1 MEKKAKKRMG
11 NKAFAGIWETVLAI
25 LLIAV
30 LVGNYF
36 AMKYTTIITRSLGHT
51 TTKVTTTGDGS
62 GDNEYFKSDYASH
75 DELVDHETE
84 FSKQLVA
91 EGIVLMRNQDNVLP
105 LESGKKISLFGLGSA
120 KFVYSGLGSGAIDT
134 TKTTSLKDAL
144 EAEGFQ
150 VNPDL
155 YSVYEKSEARVGK
168 EEDPSTYLDSVAD
181 SVKEYNDAAIVVIS
195 RNGAEAQDLTEDQL
209 SLSDAEMSLVKYAND
224 NFDDVIVM
232 LNTANAIEMGW
243 SDSRFF
249 PNIKGC
255 MWVGY
260 PGQEGITSI
269 AKALTGEVN
278 PSGRLVDTYAYDA
291 MSAPAT
297 QIFEYGEW
305 TNTNN
310 EENGPKNAYTVYG
323 ESIYVGYRYY
333 ETRYEDTVLG
343 QGNAST
349 ADSEY
354 DYTKQVQYPFGYGI
368 SYTQFGYSD
377 FSLTE
382 NGDNFTAQVTVTNN
396 GDVAGKDVVE
406 VYFQSPYTDYDRENL
421 VEKSAVELCGFTK
434 TGEIAP
440 GESETVSVDI
450 PKETLRAY
458 DYKNAK
464 TYIVDDGTYYFAIGD
479 DCHQALNNILAAKG
493 YTTADGMDAEG
504 DDSLVG
510 TYEQKEFDNT
520 TYAKDATTGN
530 EITNQFDYGNI
541 QTYDDSYVYLT
552 RNDWTG
558 TWPTIYGELGEKG
571 RYNAEATDEFV
582 QLSQNNIYQDDPNAE
597 MPTTASGDNIN
608 LITMR
613 GKDYDD
619 EGWDAILDCLTVDE
633 MVEMVRLGGWQTM
646 AIDSISKPMSSDQDG
661 PAGISGEL
669 IMSDVDC
676 MGYPNQELLAATW
689 NKDLALEFGKCIGE
703 DGLSVNVQGWYAPGA
718 GTHRT
723 PLGGRNF
730 EYYSEDTYLAGAMC
744 ANEVSGAQSKGMY
757 CYLKHLV
764 LNDQEQ
770 RRYGIS
776 TFTTEQALRELYL
789 TPFEMAVKDADCHGM
804 MAAFNGIGGIWCGAS
819 KELITNVLGNEWGFH
834 GIIVTDYA
842 SANEGYM
849 FIDAGLQAGT
859 DLWLNTDSD
868 VYKMGDVSGNA
879 TLVTALR
886 NASHDILYTV
896 VNSSAMNGI
905 DENVVVKKV
914 LPLWQ
919 YWLIAF
925 DVVMAV
931 IIIGGVLLVIRR
943 CRKNNAV
950 VIVVEEEKTENK

>member
-1 MEKKAKKRMG
+1 MEKKAKKRMS
-11 NKAFAGIWETVLAI
+11 NKTFAGIWGTVLAI
-25 LLIAV
+25 LLIVV

-62 GDNEYFKSDYASH
+62 GDNEYFKSDYSSH
-75 DELVDHETE
+75 EELVDHETE

-105 LESGKKISLFGLGSA
+105 LESGKKISLFGIGSA

-134 TKTTSLKDAL
+134 SKTTSLKDAL

-243 SDSRFF
+243 SDSQYF
-249 PNIKGC
+249 PNIKAC

-269 AKALTGEVN
+269 ANALTGEVN

-323 ESIYVGYRYY
+323 ESIYIGYRYY

-368 SYTQFGYSD
+368 SYTQFDYSD

-382 NGDNFTAQVTVTNN
+382 NGDNFTAQVTVTNS

-421 VEKSAVELCGFTK
+421 VEKSAVELCGFEK
-434 TGEIAP
+434 TGELAP
-440 GESETVSVDI
+440 GESETVSIDI

-458 DYKNAK
+458 DYTNAK

-493 YTTADGMDAEG
+493 YTTADGMDADG

-520 TYAKDATTGN
+520 TYAKDAATGN

-558 TWPTIYGELGEKG
+558 TWPTIYGEPNEKG
-571 RYNAEATDEFV
+571 RYNAEATEEFV

-597 MPTTASGDNIN
+597 MPTTNSGDNIN

-730 EYYSEDTYLAGAMC
+730 EYYSEDTYLAGSMC
-744 ANEVSGAQSKGMY
+744 ANEVAGAQSKGMY

-819 KELITNVLGNEWGFH
+819 EELITNVLGNEWGFH

-842 SANEGYM
+842 SANDGYM

-859 DLWLNTDSD
+859 DLWLNTDSE
-868 VYKMGDVSGNA
+868 VYKMGDVSDNA

-925 DVVMAV
+925 DIAMAV
-931 IIIGGVLLVIRR
+931 IIIGGVILIVRR
-943 CRKNNAV
+943 CRKNNKIE
-950 VIVVEEEKTENK
+950 IVVEEKK

>member
-1 MEKKAKKRMG
+1 MEKKAKKRMS
-11 NKAFAGIWETVLAI
+11 NKTFAGIWGTVLAI
-25 LLIAV
+25 LLIVV

-62 GDNEYFKSDYASH
+62 GDNEYFKSDYSSH
-75 DELVDHETE
+75 EELVDHETE

-105 LESGKKISLFGLGSA
+105 LESSKKISLFGIGSA

-134 TKTTSLKDAL
+134 SKTTSLKDAL

-181 SVKEYNDAAIVVIS
+181 SVKEYSDAAIVVIS

-243 SDSRFF
+243 SDSQYF
-249 PNIKGC
+249 PNIKAC

-297 QIFEYGEW
+297 QIIEYGEW

-310 EENGPKNAYTVYG
+310 EENGPKNAYTIYG
-323 ESIYVGYRYY
+323 ESIYIGYRYY

-368 SYTQFGYSD
+368 SYTQFDYSD

-382 NGDNFTAQVTVTNN
+382 NGDNFTAQVTVTNS

-421 VEKSAVELCGFTK
+421 VEKSAVELCGFEK
-434 TGEIAP
+434 TGELAP
-440 GESETVSVDI
+440 GESETVSIDI

-458 DYKNAK
+458 DYTNAK

-493 YTTADGMDAEG
+493 YTTADGMDADG

-558 TWPTIYGELGEKG
+558 TWPTIYGEPNEKG
-571 RYNAEATDEFV
+571 RYNAEATEEFV
-582 QLSQNNIYQDDPNAE
+582 QLSQNNIYQDDPNEE
-597 MPTTASGDNIN
+597 MPTTNSGDNIN

-619 EGWDAILDCLTVDE
+619 EEWDAVLDCLTVDE

-730 EYYSEDTYLAGAMC
+730 EYYSEDTYLAGSMC
-744 ANEVSGAQSKGMY
+744 ANEVAGAQSKGMY

-842 SANEGYM
+842 SANDGYM

-859 DLWLNTDSD
+859 DLWLNTDSE
-868 VYKMGDVSGNA
+868 VYKMGDVSDNA

-925 DVVMAV
+925 DIAMAV
-931 IIIGGVLLVIRR
+931 IIIGGVILIVRR
-943 CRKNNAV
+943 CRKNNKIE
-950 VIVVEEEKTENK
+950 IVVEEKK

>member
-1 MEKKAKKRMG
+1 MEKKAKKRMS
-11 NKAFAGIWETVLAI
+11 NKTFAGIWGTVLAI
-25 LLIAV
+25 LLIVV

-62 GDNEYFKSDYASH
+62 GDNEYFKSDYSSH
-75 DELVDHETE
+75 EELVDHETE

-105 LESGKKISLFGLGSA
+105 LESSKKISLFGIGSA

-134 TKTTSLKDAL
+134 SKTTSLKDAL

-168 EEDPSTYLDSVAD
+168 EEDPSAYLDSVAD

-243 SDSRFF
+243 SDSQYF
-249 PNIKGC
+249 PNIKAC

-310 EENGPKNAYTVYG
+310 EENGPKNAYTIYG
-323 ESIYVGYRYY
+323 ESIYIGYRYY

-368 SYTQFGYSD
+368 SYTQFDYSD

-382 NGDNFTAQVTVTNN
+382 NGDNFTAQVTVTNS

-421 VEKSAVELCGFTK
+421 VEKSAVELCGFEK
-434 TGEIAP
+434 TGELAP
-440 GESETVSVDI
+440 GESETVSIDI

-458 DYKNAK
+458 DYTNAK

-493 YTTADGMDAEG
+493 YTTADGMDADG

-530 EITNQFDYGNI
+530 EITNHFDYGNI

-558 TWPTIYGELGEKG
+558 TWPTIYGEPNEKG
-571 RYNAEATDEFV
+571 RYNAEATEEFV
-582 QLSQNNIYQDDPNAE
+582 QLSQNNIYQDDPNEE
-597 MPTTASGDNIN
+597 MPTTNSGDNIN

-619 EGWDAILDCLTVDE
+619 EGWDAVLDCLTVDE

-730 EYYSEDTYLAGAMC
+730 EYYSEDTYLAGSMC
-744 ANEVSGAQSKGMY
+744 ANEVAGAQSKGMY

-842 SANEGYM
+842 SANDGYM

-859 DLWLNTDSD
+859 DLWLNTDSE
-868 VYKMGDVSGNA
+868 VYKMGDVSDNA

-925 DVVMAV
+925 DIAMAV
-931 IIIGGVLLVIRR
+931 IIIGGVILIVRR
-943 CRKNNAV
+943 CRKNNKIE
-950 VIVVEEEKTENK
+950 IVVEEKK

>member
-1 MEKKAKKRMG
+1 MEKKAKKRMS
-11 NKAFAGIWETVLAI
+11 NKTFAGIWGTVLAI
-25 LLIAV
+25 LLIVV

-62 GDNEYFKSDYASH
+62 GDNEYFKSDYSSH
-75 DELVDHETE
+75 EELVDHETE

-105 LESGKKISLFGLGSA
+105 LESSKKISLFGIGSA

-134 TKTTSLKDAL
+134 SKTTSLKDAL

-181 SVKEYNDAAIVVIS
+181 SVKEYSDAAIVVIS

-243 SDSRFF
+243 SDSQYF
-249 PNIKGC
+249 PNIKAC

-310 EENGPKNAYTVYG
+310 EENGPKNAYTIYG
-323 ESIYVGYRYY
+323 ESIYIGYRYY

-368 SYTQFGYSD
+368 SYTQFDYSD

-382 NGDNFTAQVTVTNN
+382 NGDNFTAQVTVTNS

-421 VEKSAVELCGFTK
+421 VEKSAVELCGFEK
-434 TGEIAP
+434 TGELAP
-440 GESETVSVDI
+440 GESETVSIDI

-458 DYKNAK
+458 DYTNAK

-493 YTTADGMDAEG
+493 YTTADGMDADG

-558 TWPTIYGELGEKG
+558 TWPTIYGEPNEKG
-571 RYNAEATDEFV
+571 RYNAEATEEFV
-582 QLSQNNIYQDDPNAE
+582 QLSQNNIYQDDPNEE
-597 MPTTASGDNIN
+597 MPTTNSGDNIN

-619 EGWDAILDCLTVDE
+619 EEWDAVLDCLTVDE

-730 EYYSEDTYLAGAMC
+730 EYYSEDTYLAGSMC
-744 ANEVSGAQSKGMY
+744 ANEVAGAQSKGMY

-842 SANEGYM
+842 SANDGYM

-859 DLWLNTDSD
+859 DLWLNTDSE
-868 VYKMGDVSGNA
+868 VYKMGDVSDNA

-925 DVVMAV
+925 DIAMAV
-931 IIIGGVLLVIRR
+931 IIIGGVILIIRR
-943 CRKNNAV
+943 CRKNNKIE
-950 VIVVEEEKTENK
+950 IVVEEKK

>member
-1 MEKKAKKRMG
+1 MEKKAKKRMS
-11 NKAFAGIWETVLAI
+11 NKAFAGIWGTVLAI
-25 LLIAV
+25 LLIVV

-62 GDNEYFKSDYASH
+62 GDNEYFKSDYSSH
-75 DELVDHETE
+75 EELVDHETE

-105 LESGKKISLFGLGSA
+105 LESSKKISLFGIGSA

-134 TKTTSLKDAL
+134 SKTTSLKDAL

-168 EEDPSTYLDSVAD
+168 EEDPSAYLDSVAD

-243 SDSRFF
+243 SDSQYF
-249 PNIKGC
+249 PNIKAC

-323 ESIYVGYRYY
+323 ESIYIGYRYY

-368 SYTQFGYSD
+368 SYTQFDYSD

-382 NGDNFTAQVTVTNN
+382 NGDNFTAQVTVTNS

-421 VEKSAVELCGFTK
+421 VEKSAVELCGFEK
-434 TGEIAP
+434 TGELAP
-440 GESETVSVDI
+440 GESETVSIDI

-458 DYKNAK
+458 DYTNAK

-493 YTTADGMDAEG
+493 YTTADGMDADG

-510 TYEQKEFDNT
+510 TYEQKKFDNT
-520 TYAKDATTGN
+520 TYAKDAATGN

-558 TWPTIYGELGEKG
+558 TWPTIYGEPNEKG
-571 RYNAEATDEFV
+571 RYNAEATEEFV

-597 MPTTASGDNIN
+597 MPTTNSGDNIN

-730 EYYSEDTYLAGAMC
+730 EYYSEDTYLAGSMC
-744 ANEVSGAQSKGMY
+744 ANEVAGAQSKGMY

-842 SANEGYM
+842 SANDGYM

-859 DLWLNTDSD
+859 DLWLNTDSE
-868 VYKMGDVSGNA
+868 VYKMGDVSDNA

-925 DVVMAV
+925 DIAMAV
-931 IIIGGVLLVIRR
+931 IIIGGVILVIRR
-943 CRKNNAV
+943 CRKNNKIE
-950 VIVVEEEKTENK
+950 IVVEEKK

>member
-1 MEKKAKKRMG
+1 MEKKAKKRMS
-11 NKAFAGIWETVLAI
+11 NKTFAGIWGTVLAI
-25 LLIAV
+25 LLIVV

-62 GDNEYFKSDYASH
+62 GDNEYFKSDYSSH
-75 DELVDHETE
+75 EELVDHETE

-105 LESGKKISLFGLGSA
+105 LESSKKISLFGIGSA

-134 TKTTSLKDAL
+134 SKTTSLKDAL

-168 EEDPSTYLDSVAD
+168 EEDPSAYLDSVAD

-243 SDSRFF
+243 SDSQYF
-249 PNIKGC
+249 PNIKAC

-310 EENGPKNAYTVYG
+310 EENGPKNAYTIYG
-323 ESIYVGYRYY
+323 ESIYIGYRYY

-368 SYTQFGYSD
+368 SYTQFDYSD

-382 NGDNFTAQVTVTNN
+382 NGDNFTAQVTVTNS

-421 VEKSAVELCGFTK
+421 VEKSAVELCGFEK
-434 TGEIAP
+434 TGELAP
-440 GESETVSVDI
+440 GESETVSIDI

-458 DYKNAK
+458 DYTNAK

-493 YTTADGMDAEG
+493 YTTADGMDADG

-520 TYAKDATTGN
+520 TYAKDAATGN

-558 TWPTIYGELGEKG
+558 TWPTIYGEPNEKG
-571 RYNAEATDEFV
+571 RYNAEATEEFV

-597 MPTTASGDNIN
+597 MPTTNSGDNIN

-730 EYYSEDTYLAGAMC
+730 EYYSEDTYLAGSMC
-744 ANEVSGAQSKGMY
+744 ANEVAGAQSKGMY

-842 SANEGYM
+842 SANDGYM

-859 DLWLNTDSD
+859 DLWLNTDSE
-868 VYKMGDVSGNA
+868 VYKMGDVSDNA

-925 DVVMAV
+925 DIAMAV
-931 IIIGGVLLVIRR
+931 IIIGGVILVIRR
-943 CRKNNAV
+943 CRRNNKIE
-950 VIVVEEEKTENK
+950 IVVEEKK

>member
-1 MEKKAKKRMG
+1 MEKKAKKRMS
-11 NKAFAGIWETVLAI
+11 NKAFAGIWGTVLAI
-25 LLIAV
+25 LLIVV

-62 GDNEYFKSDYASH
+62 SDNEYFKSDYSSH
-75 DELVDHETE
+75 EELVDHETE

-105 LESGKKISLFGLGSA
+105 LESGKKISLFGIGSA

-134 TKTTSLKDAL
+134 SKTTSLKDAL

-181 SVKEYNDAAIVVIS
+181 SVKEYSDAAIVVIS

-243 SDSRFF
+243 SDSQYF
-249 PNIKGC
+249 PNIKAC

-310 EENGPKNAYTVYG
+310 EENGPKNAYTIYG
-323 ESIYVGYRYY
+323 ESIYIGYRYY

-368 SYTQFGYSD
+368 SYTQFDYSD

-382 NGDNFTAQVTVTNN
+382 NGDNFTAQVTVTNS

-421 VEKSAVELCGFTK
+421 VEKSAVELCGFEK
-434 TGEIAP
+434 TGELAP
-440 GESETVSVDI
+440 GESETVSIDI

-458 DYKNAK
+458 DYTNAK

-493 YTTADGMDAEG
+493 YTTADGMDADG

-558 TWPTIYGELGEKG
+558 TWPTIYGEPNEKG
-571 RYNAEATDEFV
+571 RYNAEATEEFV
-582 QLSQNNIYQDDPNAE
+582 QLSQNNIYQDDPNEE
-597 MPTTASGDNIN
+597 MPTTNSGDNIN

-619 EGWDAILDCLTVDE
+619 EEWDAVLDCLTVDE

-730 EYYSEDTYLAGAMC
+730 EYYSEDTYLAGSMC
-744 ANEVSGAQSKGMY
+744 ANEVAGAQSKGMY

-842 SANEGYM
+842 SANDGYM

-859 DLWLNTDSD
+859 DLWLNTDSE
-868 VYKMGDVSGNA
+868 VYKMGDVSDNA

-925 DVVMAV
+925 DIAMAV
-931 IIIGGVLLVIRR
+931 IIIGGVILIVRR
-943 CRKNNAV
+943 CRKNNKIE
-950 VIVVEEEKTENK
+950 IVVEEKK

>member
-1 MEKKAKKRMG
+1 MEKKAKKRMS
-11 NKAFAGIWETVLAI
+11 NKAFAGIWGTVLAI
-25 LLIAV
+25 LLIVV

-62 GDNEYFKSDYASH
+62 GDNEYFKSDYSSH
-75 DELVDHETE
+75 EELVDHETE

-105 LESGKKISLFGLGSA
+105 LESGKKISLFGIGSA

-134 TKTTSLKDAL
+134 SKTTSLKDAL

-243 SDSRFF
+243 SDSQYF
-249 PNIKGC
+249 PNIKAC

-269 AKALTGEVN
+269 AKALIGEVN

-323 ESIYVGYRYY
+323 ESIYIGYRYY

-368 SYTQFGYSD
+368 SYTQFDYSD

-382 NGDNFTAQVTVTNN
+382 NGDNFTAQVTVTNS

-421 VEKSAVELCGFTK
+421 VEKSAVELCGFEK
-434 TGEIAP
+434 TGELAP
-440 GESETVSVDI
+440 GESETVSIDI

-458 DYKNAK
+458 DYTNAK

-493 YTTADGMDAEG
+493 YTTADGMDADG

-520 TYAKDATTGN
+520 TYAKDAATGN

-558 TWPTIYGELGEKG
+558 TWPTIYGEPNEKG
-571 RYNAEATDEFV
+571 RYNAEATEEFV

-597 MPTTASGDNIN
+597 MPTTNSGDNIN

-730 EYYSEDTYLAGAMC
+730 EYYSEDTYLAGSMC
-744 ANEVSGAQSKGMY
+744 ANEVAGAQSKGMY

-842 SANEGYM
+842 SANDGYM

-859 DLWLNTDSD
+859 DLWLNTDSE
-868 VYKMGDVSGNA
+868 VYKMGDVSDNA

-925 DVVMAV
+925 DIAMAV
-931 IIIGGVLLVIRR
+931 IIIGGVILIVRR
-943 CRKNNAV
+943 CRKNNKIE
-950 VIVVEEEKTENK
+950 IVVEEKK

>member
-1 MEKKAKKRMG
+1 MEKKAKKRMS
-11 NKAFAGIWETVLAI
+11 NKAFAGIWGTVLAI
-25 LLIAV
+25 LLIVV

-62 GDNEYFKSDYASH
+62 SDNEYFKSDYSSH
-75 DELVDHETE
+75 EELVDHETE

-105 LESGKKISLFGLGSA
+105 LESGKKISLFGIGSA

-134 TKTTSLKDAL
+134 SKTTSLKDAL

-155 YSVYEKSEARVGK
+155 YSVYEKSEAHVGK

-243 SDSRFF
+243 SDSQYF
-249 PNIKGC
+249 PNIKAC

-323 ESIYVGYRYY
+323 ESIYIGYRYY

-368 SYTQFGYSD
+368 SYTQFDYSD

-382 NGDNFTAQVTVTNN
+382 NGDNFTAQVTVTNS

-421 VEKSAVELCGFTK
+421 VEKSAVELCGFEK
-434 TGEIAP
+434 TGELAP
-440 GESETVSVDI
+440 GESETVSIDI

-458 DYKNAK
+458 DYTNAK

-493 YTTADGMDAEG
+493 YTTADGMDADG

-520 TYAKDATTGN
+520 TYAKDAATGN

-558 TWPTIYGELGEKG
+558 TWPTIYGEPNEKG
-571 RYNAEATDEFV
+571 RYNAEATEEFV

-597 MPTTASGDNIN
+597 MPTTNSGDNIN

-730 EYYSEDTYLAGAMC
+730 EYYSEDTYLAGSMC
-744 ANEVSGAQSKGMY
+744 ANEVAGAQSKGMY

-842 SANEGYM
+842 SANDGYM

-859 DLWLNTDSD
+859 DLWLNTDSE
-868 VYKMGDVSGNA
+868 VYKMGDVSDNA

-925 DVVMAV
+925 DIAMAV
-931 IIIGGVLLVIRR
+931 IIIGGVILVIRR
-943 CRKNNAV
+943 SRRNNKIE
-950 VIVVEEEKTENK
+950 IVVEEKK

>member
-1 MEKKAKKRMG
+1 
-11 NKAFAGIWETVLAI
+11 
-25 LLIAV
+25 
-30 LVGNYF
+30 
-36 AMKYTTIITRSLGHT
+36 
-51 TTKVTTTGDGS
+51 
-62 GDNEYFKSDYASH
+62 
-75 DELVDHETE
+75 
-84 FSKQLVA
+84 
-91 EGIVLMRNQDNVLP
+91 
-105 LESGKKISLFGLGSA
+105 
-120 KFVYSGLGSGAIDT
+120 
-134 TKTTSLKDAL
+134 
-144 EAEGFQ
+144 
-150 VNPDL
+150 
-155 YSVYEKSEARVGK
+155 
-168 EEDPSTYLDSVAD
+168 
-181 SVKEYNDAAIVVIS
+181 
-195 RNGAEAQDLTEDQL
+195 
-209 SLSDAEMSLVKYAND
+209 
-224 NFDDVIVM
+224 
-232 LNTANAIEMGW
+232 
-243 SDSRFF
+243 
-249 PNIKGC
+249 

-278 PSGRLVDTYAYDA
+278 PSGRLVDTYAYDT

-323 ESIYVGYRYY
+323 ESIYIGYRYY

-368 SYTQFGYSD
+368 SYTQFDYSD

-382 NGDNFTAQVTVTNN
+382 NGDNFTAQVTVTNS

-421 VEKSAVELCGFTK
+421 VEKSAVELCGFEK
-434 TGEIAP
+434 TGELAP
-440 GESETVSVDI
+440 GESETVSIDI

-458 DYKNAK
+458 DYTNAK

-493 YTTADGMDAEG
+493 YTTADGMDADG

-520 TYAKDATTGN
+520 TYAKDAATGN

-558 TWPTIYGELGEKG
+558 TWPTIYGEPNEKG
-571 RYNAEATDEFV
+571 RYNAEATEEFV

-597 MPTTASGDNIN
+597 MPTTNSGDNIN

-730 EYYSEDTYLAGAMC
+730 EYYSEDTYLAGSMC
-744 ANEVSGAQSKGMY
+744 ANEVAGAQSKGMY

-842 SANEGYM
+842 SANDGYM

-859 DLWLNTDSD
+859 DLWLNTDSE
-868 VYKMGDVSGNA
+868 VYKMGDVSDNA

-925 DVVMAV
+925 DIAMAV
-931 IIIGGVLLVIRR
+931 IIIGGVILIVRR
-943 CRKNNAV
+943 CRKNNKIE
-950 VIVVEEEKTENK
+950 IVVEEKK

>member
-1 MEKKAKKRMG
+1 MEKKAKKRMS
-11 NKAFAGIWETVLAI
+11 NKTFAGIWGTVLAI
-25 LLIAV
+25 LLIVV

-62 GDNEYFKSDYASH
+62 GDNEYFKSDYSSH
-75 DELVDHETE
+75 EELVDHETE

-105 LESGKKISLFGLGSA
+105 LESSKKISLFGIGSA

-134 TKTTSLKDAL
+134 SKTTSLKDAL

-168 EEDPSTYLDSVAD
+168 EEDPSAYLDSVAD

-243 SDSRFF
+243 SDSQYF
-249 PNIKGC
+249 PNIKAC

-310 EENGPKNAYTVYG
+310 EENGPKNAYTIYG
-323 ESIYVGYRYY
+323 ESIYIGYRYY

-368 SYTQFGYSD
+368 SYTQFDYSD

-382 NGDNFTAQVTVTNN
+382 NGDNFTAQVTVTNS

-421 VEKSAVELCGFTK
+421 VEKSAVELCGFEK
-434 TGEIAP
+434 TGELAP
-440 GESETVSVDI
+440 GESETVSIDI

-458 DYKNAK
+458 DYTNAK

-493 YTTADGMDAEG
+493 YTTADGMDADG

-520 TYAKDATTGN
+520 TYAKDAATGN

-558 TWPTIYGELGEKG
+558 TWPTIYGEPNEKG
-571 RYNAEATDEFV
+571 RYNAEATEEFV

-597 MPTTASGDNIN
+597 MPTTNSGDNIN

-730 EYYSEDTYLAGAMC
+730 EYYSEDTYLAGSMC
-744 ANEVSGAQSKGMY
+744 ANEVAGAQSKGMY

-842 SANEGYM
+842 SANDGYM

-859 DLWLNTDSD
+859 DLWLNTDSE
-868 VYKMGDVSGNA
+868 VYKMGDVSDNA

-925 DVVMAV
+925 DIAMAV
-931 IIIGGVLLVIRR
+931 IIIGGVILIVRR
-943 CRKNNAV
+943 CRKNNKIE
-950 VIVVEEEKTENK
+950 IVVEEKK

>member
-1 MEKKAKKRMG
+1 MEKKAKKRMS
-11 NKAFAGIWETVLAI
+11 NKAFAGIWGTVLAI
-25 LLIAV
+25 LLIVV

-62 GDNEYFKSDYASH
+62 GDNEYFKSDYSSH
-75 DELVDHETE
+75 EELVDHETE

-105 LESGKKISLFGLGSA
+105 LESSKKISLFGIGSA

-134 TKTTSLKDAL
+134 SKTTSLKDAL

-168 EEDPSTYLDSVAD
+168 EEDPSAYLDSVAD

-243 SDSRFF
+243 SDSQYF
-249 PNIKGC
+249 PNIKAC

-323 ESIYVGYRYY
+323 ESIYIGYRYY

-368 SYTQFGYSD
+368 SYTQFDYSD

-382 NGDNFTAQVTVTNN
+382 NGDNFTAQVTVTNS

-421 VEKSAVELCGFTK
+421 VEKSAVELCGFEK
-434 TGEIAP
+434 TGELAP
-440 GESETVSVDI
+440 GESETVSIDI

-458 DYKNAK
+458 DYTNAK

-493 YTTADGMDAEG
+493 YTTADGMDADG

-520 TYAKDATTGN
+520 TYAKDAATGN

-558 TWPTIYGELGEKG
+558 TWPTIYGEPNEKG
-571 RYNAEATDEFV
+571 RYNAEATEEFV

-597 MPTTASGDNIN
+597 MPTTNSGDNIN

-689 NKDLALEFGKCIGE
+689 NKELALEFGKCIGE

-730 EYYSEDTYLAGAMC
+730 EYYSEDTYLAGSMC
-744 ANEVSGAQSKGMY
+744 ANEVAGAQSKGMY

-842 SANEGYM
+842 SANDGYM

-859 DLWLNTDSD
+859 DLWLNTDSE
-868 VYKMGDVSGNA
+868 VYKMGDVSDNA

-925 DVVMAV
+925 DIAMAV
-931 IIIGGVLLVIRR
+931 IIIGGVILIVRR
-943 CRKNNAV
+943 CRKNNKIE
-950 VIVVEEEKTENK
+950 IVVEEKK

>member
-1 MEKKAKKRMG
+1 MEKKAKKRMS
-11 NKAFAGIWETVLAI
+11 NKAFAGIWGTVLAI
-25 LLIAV
+25 LLIVV

-62 GDNEYFKSDYASH
+62 SDNEYFKSDYSSH
-75 DELVDHETE
+75 EELVDHETE

-105 LESGKKISLFGLGSA
+105 LESGKKISLFGIGSA

-134 TKTTSLKDAL
+134 SKTTSLKDAL

-243 SDSRFF
+243 SDSQYF
-249 PNIKGC
+249 PNIKAC

-323 ESIYVGYRYY
+323 ESIYIGYRYY

-368 SYTQFGYSD
+368 SYTQFDYSD

-382 NGDNFTAQVTVTNN
+382 NGDNFTAQVTVTNS

-421 VEKSAVELCGFTK
+421 VEKSAVELCGFEK
-434 TGEIAP
+434 TGELAP
-440 GESETVSVDI
+440 GESETVSIDI

-458 DYKNAK
+458 DYTNAK

-493 YTTADGMDAEG
+493 YTTADGMDADG

-520 TYAKDATTGN
+520 TYAKDAATGN

-558 TWPTIYGELGEKG
+558 TWPTIYGEPNEKG
-571 RYNAEATDEFV
+571 RYNAEATEEFV
-582 QLSQNNIYQDDPNAE
+582 QLSQNNIYQDDANAE
-597 MPTTASGDNIN
+597 MPTTNSGDNIN

-619 EGWDAILDCLTVDE
+619 EEWDAILDCLTVDE

-689 NKDLALEFGKCIGE
+689 NKELALEFGKCIGE

-730 EYYSEDTYLAGAMC
+730 EYYSEDTYLAGSMC
-744 ANEVSGAQSKGMY
+744 ANEVAGAQSKGMY

-842 SANEGYM
+842 SANDGYM

-859 DLWLNTDSD
+859 DLWLNTDSE
-868 VYKMGDVSGNA
+868 VYKMGDVSDNA

-925 DVVMAV
+925 DIAMAV
-931 IIIGGVLLVIRR
+931 IIIGGVILIVRR
-943 CRKNNAV
+943 CRKNNKIE
-950 VIVVEEEKTENK
+950 IVVEEKK

>member
-1 MEKKAKKRMG
+1 MEKKAKKRMS
-11 NKAFAGIWETVLAI
+11 NKTFAGIWGTVLAI
-25 LLIAV
+25 LLIVV

-62 GDNEYFKSDYASH
+62 GDNEYFKSDYSSH
-75 DELVDHETE
+75 EELVDHETE

-105 LESGKKISLFGLGSA
+105 LESGKKISLFGIGSA

-134 TKTTSLKDAL
+134 SKTTSLKDAL

-243 SDSRFF
+243 SDSQYF
-249 PNIKGC
+249 PNIKAC

-323 ESIYVGYRYY
+323 ESIYIGYRYY

-368 SYTQFGYSD
+368 SYTQFDYSD

-382 NGDNFTAQVTVTNN
+382 NGDNFTAQVTVTNS

-406 VYFQSPYTDYDRENL
+406 VYFQSPYTDYDRENR
-421 VEKSAVELCGFTK
+421 VEKSAVELCGFEK
-434 TGEIAP
+434 TGELAP
-440 GESETVSVDI
+440 GESETVSIDI
-450 PKETLRAY
+450 SKETLRAY
-458 DYKNAK
+458 DYTNAK

-493 YTTADGMDAEG
+493 YTTADGMDADG

-520 TYAKDATTGN
+520 TYAKDAATGN

-558 TWPTIYGELGEKG
+558 TWPTIYGEPNEKG
-571 RYNAEATDEFV
+571 RYNAEATEEFV

-597 MPTTASGDNIN
+597 MPTTNSGDNIN

-730 EYYSEDTYLAGAMC
+730 EYYSEDTYLAGSMC
-744 ANEVSGAQSKGMY
+744 ANEVAGAQSKGMY

-842 SANEGYM
+842 SANDGYM

-859 DLWLNTDSD
+859 DLWLNTDSE
-868 VYKMGDVSGNA
+868 VYKMGDVSDNA

-925 DVVMAV
+925 DIAMAV
-931 IIIGGVLLVIRR
+931 IIIGGVILVIRR
-943 CRKNNAV
+943 CRRNNKIE
-950 VIVVEEEKTENK
+950 IVVEEKK

>member
-1 MEKKAKKRMG
+1 MEKKAKKRMS
-11 NKAFAGIWETVLAI
+11 NKAFAGIWGTVLAI
-25 LLIAV
+25 LLIVV

-62 GDNEYFKSDYASH
+62 GDNEYFKSDYSSH
-75 DELVDHETE
+75 EELVDHETE

-105 LESGKKISLFGLGSA
+105 LESSKKISLFGIGSA

-134 TKTTSLKDAL
+134 SKTTSLKDAL

-168 EEDPSTYLDSVAD
+168 EEDPSAYLDSVAD

-243 SDSRFF
+243 SDSQYF
-249 PNIKGC
+249 PNIKAC

-323 ESIYVGYRYY
+323 ESIYIGYRYY

-368 SYTQFGYSD
+368 SYTQFDYSD

-382 NGDNFTAQVTVTNN
+382 NGDNFTAQVTVTNS

-421 VEKSAVELCGFTK
+421 VEKSAVELCGFEK
-434 TGEIAP
+434 TGELAP
-440 GESETVSVDI
+440 GESETVSIDI

-458 DYKNAK
+458 DYTNAK

-493 YTTADGMDAEG
+493 YTTADGMDADG
-504 DDSLVG
+504 DASLVG

-520 TYAKDATTGN
+520 TYAKDAATGN

-558 TWPTIYGELGEKG
+558 TWPTIYGEPNEKG
-571 RYNAEATDEFV
+571 RYNAEATEEFV

-597 MPTTASGDNIN
+597 MPTTNSGDNIN

-730 EYYSEDTYLAGAMC
+730 EYYSEDTYLAGSMC
-744 ANEVSGAQSKGMY
+744 ANEVAGAQSKGMY

-842 SANEGYM
+842 SANDGYM

-859 DLWLNTDSD
+859 DLWLNTDSE
-868 VYKMGDVSGNA
+868 VYKMGDVSDNA

-925 DVVMAV
+925 DIAMAV
-931 IIIGGVLLVIRR
+931 IIIGGVILIVRR
-943 CRKNNAV
+943 CRKNNKIE
-950 VIVVEEEKTENK
+950 IVVEEKK

>member
-1 MEKKAKKRMG
+1 MEKKAKKRMS
-11 NKAFAGIWETVLAI
+11 NKAFAGIWGTVLAI
-25 LLIAV
+25 LLIVV

-62 GDNEYFKSDYASH
+62 GDNEYFKSDYSSH
-75 DELVDHETE
+75 EELVDHETE

-105 LESGKKISLFGLGSA
+105 LESSKKISLFGIGSA

-134 TKTTSLKDAL
+134 SKTTSLKDAL

-168 EEDPSTYLDSVAD
+168 EEDPSAYLDSVAD

-243 SDSRFF
+243 SDSQYF
-249 PNIKGC
+249 PNIKAC

-310 EENGPKNAYTVYG
+310 EENGPKNAYTIYG
-323 ESIYVGYRYY
+323 ESIYIGYRYY

-368 SYTQFGYSD
+368 SYTQFDYSD

-382 NGDNFTAQVTVTNN
+382 NGDNFTAQVTVTNS
-396 GDVAGKDVVE
+396 GDVAGKDDVE

-421 VEKSAVELCGFTK
+421 VEKSAVELCGFEK
-434 TGEIAP
+434 TGELAP
-440 GESETVSVDI
+440 GESETVSIDI

-458 DYKNAK
+458 DYTNAK

-493 YTTADGMDAEG
+493 YTTADGMDADG

-520 TYAKDATTGN
+520 TYAKDAATGN

-558 TWPTIYGELGEKG
+558 TWPTIYGEPNEKG
-571 RYNAEATDEFV
+571 RYNAEATEEFV
-582 QLSQNNIYQDDPNAE
+582 QLSQNNIYQDDPDAE
-597 MPTTASGDNIN
+597 MPTTNSGDNIN

-619 EGWDAILDCLTVDE
+619 EEWDAILDCLTVDE

-689 NKDLALEFGKCIGE
+689 NKELALEFGKCIGE

-730 EYYSEDTYLAGAMC
+730 EYYSEDTYLAGSMC
-744 ANEVSGAQSKGMY
+744 ANEVAGAQSKGMY

-842 SANEGYM
+842 SANDGYM

-859 DLWLNTDSD
+859 DLWLNTDSE
-868 VYKMGDVSGNA
+868 VYKMGDVSDNA

-925 DVVMAV
+925 DIAMAV
-931 IIIGGVLLVIRR
+931 IIIGGVILVIRR
-943 CRKNNAV
+943 CRRNNKIE
-950 VIVVEEEKTENK
+950 IVVEEKK

>member
-1 MEKKAKKRMG
+1 MEKKAKKRMS
-11 NKAFAGIWETVLAI
+11 NKAFAGIWGTVLAI
-25 LLIAV
+25 LLIVV

-62 GDNEYFKSDYASH
+62 GDNEYFKSDYSSH
-75 DELVDHETE
+75 EELVDHETE

-105 LESGKKISLFGLGSA
+105 LESSKKISLFGIGSA

-134 TKTTSLKDAL
+134 SKTTSLKDAL

-168 EEDPSTYLDSVAD
+168 EEDPSAYLDSVAD

-243 SDSRFF
+243 SDSQYF
-249 PNIKGC
+249 PNIKAC

-323 ESIYVGYRYY
+323 ESIYIGYRYY

-368 SYTQFGYSD
+368 SYTQFDYSD

-382 NGDNFTAQVTVTNN
+382 NGDNFTAQVTVTNS

-421 VEKSAVELCGFTK
+421 VEKSAVELCGFEK
-434 TGEIAP
+434 TGELAP
-440 GESETVSVDI
+440 GESETVSIDI

-458 DYKNAK
+458 DYTNAK

-493 YTTADGMDAEG
+493 YTTADGMDADG

-520 TYAKDATTGN
+520 TYAKDAATGN

-558 TWPTIYGELGEKG
+558 TWPTIYGEPNEKG
-571 RYNAEATDEFV
+571 RYNAEATEEFV

-597 MPTTASGDNIN
+597 MPTTNSGDNIN

-661 PAGISGEL
+661 PAGITGEL

-730 EYYSEDTYLAGAMC
+730 EYYSEDTYLAGSMC
-744 ANEVSGAQSKGMY
+744 ANEVAGAQSKGMY

-842 SANEGYM
+842 SANDGYM

-859 DLWLNTDSD
+859 DLWLNTDSE
-868 VYKMGDVSGNA
+868 VYKMGDVSDNA

-925 DVVMAV
+925 DIAMAV
-931 IIIGGVLLVIRR
+931 IIIGGVILIVRR
-943 CRKNNAV
+943 CRKNNKIE
-950 VIVVEEEKTENK
+950 IVVEEKK

>member
-1 MEKKAKKRMG
+1 MEKKAKKRMS
-11 NKAFAGIWETVLAI
+11 NKAFAGIWGTVLAI
-25 LLIAV
+25 LLIVV

-62 GDNEYFKSDYASH
+62 SDNEYFKSDYSSH
-75 DELVDHETE
+75 EELVDHETE

-105 LESGKKISLFGLGSA
+105 LESGKKISLFGIGSA

-134 TKTTSLKDAL
+134 SKTTSLKDAL

-243 SDSRFF
+243 SDSQYF
-249 PNIKGC
+249 PNIKAC

-323 ESIYVGYRYY
+323 ESIYIGYRYY

-368 SYTQFGYSD
+368 SYTQFDYSD

-382 NGDNFTAQVTVTNN
+382 NGDNFTAQVTVTNS

-421 VEKSAVELCGFTK
+421 VEKSAVELCGFEK
-434 TGEIAP
+434 TGELAP
-440 GESETVSVDI
+440 GESETVSIDI

-458 DYKNAK
+458 DYTNAK

-493 YTTADGMDAEG
+493 YTTADGMDADG

-520 TYAKDATTGN
+520 TYAKDAATGN

-558 TWPTIYGELGEKG
+558 TWPTIYGEPNEKG
-571 RYNAEATDEFV
+571 RYNAEATEEFV
-582 QLSQNNIYQDDPNAE
+582 QLSQNNIYQDDANAE
-597 MPTTASGDNIN
+597 MPTTNSGDNIN

-619 EGWDAILDCLTVDE
+619 EEWDAVLDCLTVDE

-689 NKDLALEFGKCIGE
+689 NKELALEFGKCIGE

-730 EYYSEDTYLAGAMC
+730 EYYSEDTYLAGSMC
-744 ANEVSGAQSKGMY
+744 ANEVAGAQSKGMY

-842 SANEGYM
+842 SANDGYM

-859 DLWLNTDSD
+859 DLWLNTDSE
-868 VYKMGDVSGNA
+868 VYKMGDVSDNA

-925 DVVMAV
+925 DIAMAV
-931 IIIGGVLLVIRR
+931 IIIGGVILIVRR
-943 CRKNNAV
+943 CRKNNKIE
-950 VIVVEEEKTENK
+950 IVVEEKK

>member
-1 MEKKAKKRMG
+1 MEKKAKKRMS
-11 NKAFAGIWETVLAI
+11 NKAFAGIWGTVLAI
-25 LLIAV
+25 LLIVV

-62 GDNEYFKSDYASH
+62 GDNEYFKSDYSSH
-75 DELVDHETE
+75 EELVDHETE

-105 LESGKKISLFGLGSA
+105 LESGKKISLFGIGSA

-134 TKTTSLKDAL
+134 SKTTSLKDAL

-243 SDSRFF
+243 SDSQYF
-249 PNIKGC
+249 PNIKAC

-323 ESIYVGYRYY
+323 ESIYIGYRYY

-368 SYTQFGYSD
+368 SYTQFDYSD

-382 NGDNFTAQVTVTNN
+382 NGDNFTAQVTVTNS

-421 VEKSAVELCGFTK
+421 VEKSAVELCGFEK
-434 TGEIAP
+434 TGELAP
-440 GESETVSVDI
+440 GESETVSIDI

-458 DYKNAK
+458 DYTNAK

-493 YTTADGMDAEG
+493 YTTADGMDADG

-520 TYAKDATTGN
+520 TYAKDAATGN

-558 TWPTIYGELGEKG
+558 TWPTIYGEPNEKG
-571 RYNAEATDEFV
+571 RYNAEATEEFV

-597 MPTTASGDNIN
+597 MPTTNSGDNIN

-730 EYYSEDTYLAGAMC
+730 EYYSEDTYLAGSMC
-744 ANEVSGAQSKGMY
+744 ANEVAGAQSKGMY

-842 SANEGYM
+842 SANDGYM

-859 DLWLNTDSD
+859 DLWLNTDSE
-868 VYKMGDVSGNA
+868 VYKMGDVSDNA

-925 DVVMAV
+925 DIAMAV
-931 IIIGGVLLVIRR
+931 IIIGGVILVIRR
-943 CRKNNAV
+943 CRRNNKIE
-950 VIVVEEEKTENK
+950 IVVEEKK

>member
-1 MEKKAKKRMG
+1 MEKKAKKRMS
-11 NKAFAGIWETVLAI
+11 NKAFAGIWGTVLAI
-25 LLIAV
+25 LLIVV

-62 GDNEYFKSDYASH
+62 GDNEYFKSDYSSH
-75 DELVDHETE
+75 EELVDHETE

-105 LESGKKISLFGLGSA
+105 LESGKKISLFGIGSA

-134 TKTTSLKDAL
+134 SKTTSLKDAL

-155 YSVYEKSEARVGK
+155 YSVYEKSEAHVGK

-243 SDSRFF
+243 SDSQYF
-249 PNIKGC
+249 PNIKAC

-323 ESIYVGYRYY
+323 ESIYIGYRYY

-368 SYTQFGYSD
+368 SYTQFDYSD

-382 NGDNFTAQVTVTNN
+382 NGDNFTAQVTVTNS

-421 VEKSAVELCGFTK
+421 VEKSAVELCGFEK
-434 TGEIAP
+434 TGELAP
-440 GESETVSVDI
+440 GESETVSIDI

-458 DYKNAK
+458 DYTNAK

-493 YTTADGMDAEG
+493 YTTADGMDADG

-520 TYAKDATTGN
+520 TYAKDAATGN

-558 TWPTIYGELGEKG
+558 TWPTIYGEPNEKG
-571 RYNAEATDEFV
+571 RYNAEATEEFV

-597 MPTTASGDNIN
+597 MPTTNSGDNIN

-730 EYYSEDTYLAGAMC
+730 EYYSEDTYLAGSMC
-744 ANEVSGAQSKGMY
+744 ANEVAGAQSKGMY

-842 SANEGYM
+842 SANDGYM

-859 DLWLNTDSD
+859 DLWLNTDSE
-868 VYKMGDVSGNA
+868 VYKMGDVSDNA

-925 DVVMAV
+925 DIAMAV
-931 IIIGGVLLVIRR
+931 IIIGGVILVIRR
-943 CRKNNAV
+943 CRRNNKIE
-950 VIVVEEEKTENK
+950 IVVEEKK

>member
-1 MEKKAKKRMG
+1 MEKKAKKRMS
-11 NKAFAGIWETVLAI
+11 NKAFAGIWGTVLAI
-25 LLIAV
+25 LLIVV

-62 GDNEYFKSDYASH
+62 GDNEYFKSDYSSH
-75 DELVDHETE
+75 EELVDHETE

-105 LESGKKISLFGLGSA
+105 LESGKKISLFGIGSA

-134 TKTTSLKDAL
+134 SKTTSLKDAL

-243 SDSRFF
+243 SDSQYF
-249 PNIKGC
+249 PNIKAC

-310 EENGPKNAYTVYG
+310 EENGPKNAYTIYG
-323 ESIYVGYRYY
+323 ESIYIGYRYY

-368 SYTQFGYSD
+368 SYTQFDYSD

-382 NGDNFTAQVTVTNN
+382 NGDNFTAQVTVTNS

-421 VEKSAVELCGFTK
+421 VEKSAVELCGFEK
-434 TGEIAP
+434 TGELAP
-440 GESETVSVDI
+440 GESETVSIDI

-458 DYKNAK
+458 DYTNAK

-493 YTTADGMDAEG
+493 YTTADGMDADG

-558 TWPTIYGELGEKG
+558 TWPTIYGEPNEKG
-571 RYNAEATDEFV
+571 RYNAEATEEFV
-582 QLSQNNIYQDDPNAE
+582 QLSQNNIYQDDPNEE
-597 MPTTASGDNIN
+597 MPTTNSGDNIN

-619 EGWDAILDCLTVDE
+619 EEWDAVLDCLTVDE

-730 EYYSEDTYLAGAMC
+730 EYYSEDTYLAGSMC
-744 ANEVSGAQSKGMY
+744 ANEVAGAQSKGMY

-842 SANEGYM
+842 SANDGYM

-859 DLWLNTDSD
+859 DLWLNTDSE
-868 VYKMGDVSGNA
+868 VYKMGDVSDNA

-925 DVVMAV
+925 DIAMAV
-931 IIIGGVLLVIRR
+931 IIIGGVILIVRR
-943 CRKNNAV
+943 CRKNNKIE
-950 VIVVEEEKTENK
+950 IVVEEKK

>member
-11 NKAFAGIWETVLAI
+11 NKAFAGIRGTILAI

-51 TTKVTTTGDGS
+51 TTKVTTTGEES
-62 GDNEYFKSDYASH
+62 GDNEYFKSDYTSH
-75 DELVDHETE
+75 EELVEHETE

-105 LESGKKISLFGLGSA
+105 LESGKKISLFGIGSA

-134 TKTTSLKDAL
+134 SKTTSLKDAL

-209 SLSDAEMSLVKYAND
+209 SLSDAEMALVKYAND

-243 SDSRFF
+243 SDSQYF
-249 PNIKGC
+249 PNIKAC
-255 MWVGY
+255 MWVGF

-323 ESIYVGYRYY
+323 ESIYIGYRYY

-354 DYTKQVQYPFGYGI
+354 DYTRQVQYPFGYGI
-368 SYTQFGYSD
+368 SYTQFEYSD

-382 NGDNFTAQVTVTNN
+382 NGDNFTAQVTVTNS

-434 TGEIAP
+434 TGEIQP

-458 DYKNAK
+458 DYTNAK

-510 TYEQKEFDNT
+510 TYEQKEFDST

-558 TWPTIYGELGEKG
+558 TWPTIYGEPNEKG
-571 RYNAEATDEFV
+571 RYNAEATEEFV
-582 QLSQNNIYQDDPNAE
+582 QLSQNNIYQDDPDAQ
-597 MPTTASGDNIN
+597 MPTTNSGENIN

-619 EGWDAILDCLTVDE
+619 EGWDAVLDCLTVDE

-730 EYYSEDTYLAGAMC
+730 EYYSEDTYLAGSMC
-744 ANEVSGAQSKGMY
+744 ANEVAGAQSKGMY

-819 KELITNVLGNEWGFH
+819 KELIQNVLEDEWGFH

-842 SANEGYM
+842 SANDGYM
-849 FIDAGLQAGT
+849 FINAGLQAGT

-868 VYKMGDVSGNA
+868 VYKMGDVSDNA

-925 DVVMAV
+925 DIVMAV
-931 IIIGGVLLVIRR
+931 IIIGGVILIVRR
-943 CRKNNAV
+943 CRKNNKIE
-950 VIVVEEEKTENK
+950 IVVEEKK

>member
-1 MEKKAKKRMG
+1 MEKKAKKRMS
-11 NKAFAGIWETVLAI
+11 NKTFAGIWGTVLAI
-25 LLIAV
+25 LLIVV

-62 GDNEYFKSDYASH
+62 GDNEYFKSDYSSH
-75 DELVDHETE
+75 EELVDHETE

-105 LESGKKISLFGLGSA
+105 LESGKKISLFGSGSA
-120 KFVYSGLGSGAIDT
+120 KFVYSGLGSGAINT
-134 TKTTSLKDAL
+134 SKTTSLKDAL

-243 SDSRFF
+243 SDSQYF
-249 PNIKGC
+249 PNIKAC

-323 ESIYVGYRYY
+323 ESIYIGYRYY

-368 SYTQFGYSD
+368 SYTQFDYSD

-382 NGDNFTAQVTVTNN
+382 NGDNFTAQVTVTNS

-421 VEKSAVELCGFTK
+421 VEKSAVELCGFEK
-434 TGEIAP
+434 TGELAP
-440 GESETVSVDI
+440 GESETVSIDI

-458 DYKNAK
+458 DYTNAK

-493 YTTADGMDAEG
+493 YTTADGMDADG

-520 TYAKDATTGN
+520 TYAKDAATGN

-558 TWPTIYGELGEKG
+558 TWPTIYGEPNEKG
-571 RYNAEATDEFV
+571 RYNAEATEEFV
-582 QLSQNNIYQDDPNAE
+582 QLSQNNIYQDDPDAE
-597 MPTTASGDNIN
+597 MPTTNSGDNIN

-619 EGWDAILDCLTVDE
+619 EEWDAVLDCLTVDE

-730 EYYSEDTYLAGAMC
+730 EYYSEDTYLAGSMC
-744 ANEVSGAQSKGMY
+744 ANEVAGAQSKGMY

-842 SANEGYM
+842 SANDGYM

-859 DLWLNTDSD
+859 DLWLNTDSE
-868 VYKMGDVSGNA
+868 VYKMGDVSDNA

-925 DVVMAV
+925 DIAMAV
-931 IIIGGVLLVIRR
+931 IIIGGVILIVRR
-943 CRKNNAV
+943 CRKNNKIE
-950 VIVVEEEKTENK
+950 IVVEEKK

>member
-1 MEKKAKKRMG
+1 MEKKAKKRMS
-11 NKAFAGIWETVLAI
+11 NKAFAGIWGTVLAI
-25 LLIAV
+25 LLIVV

-62 GDNEYFKSDYASH
+62 GDNEYFKSDYSSH
-75 DELVDHETE
+75 EELVDHETE

-105 LESGKKISLFGLGSA
+105 LESSKKISLFGIGSA

-134 TKTTSLKDAL
+134 SKTTSLKDAL

-168 EEDPSTYLDSVAD
+168 EEDPSAYLDSVAD

-243 SDSRFF
+243 SDSQYF
-249 PNIKGC
+249 PNIKAC

-323 ESIYVGYRYY
+323 ESIYIGYRYY

-368 SYTQFGYSD
+368 SYTQFDYSD

-382 NGDNFTAQVTVTNN
+382 NGDNFTAQVTVTNS

-421 VEKSAVELCGFTK
+421 VEKSAVELCGFEK
-434 TGEIAP
+434 TGELAP
-440 GESETVSVDI
+440 GESETVSIDI

-458 DYKNAK
+458 DYTNAK

-493 YTTADGMDAEG
+493 YTTADGMDADG

-520 TYAKDATTGN
+520 TYAKDAATGN

-558 TWPTIYGELGEKG
+558 TWPTIYGEPNEKG
-571 RYNAEATDEFV
+571 RYNAEATEEFV

-597 MPTTASGDNIN
+597 MPTTNSGDNIN

-730 EYYSEDTYLAGAMC
+730 EYYSEDTYLAGSMC
-744 ANEVSGAQSKGMY
+744 ANEVAGAQSKGMY

-842 SANEGYM
+842 SANDGYM

-859 DLWLNTDSD
+859 DLWLNTDSE
-868 VYKMGDVSGNA
+868 VYKMGDVSDNA

-925 DVVMAV
+925 DIAMAV
-931 IIIGGVLLVIRR
+931 IIIGGVILIVRR
-943 CRKNNAV
+943 CRKNNKIE
-950 VIVVEEEKTENK
+950 IVVEEKK

>member
-1 MEKKAKKRMG
+1 MEKKAKKRMS
-11 NKAFAGIWETVLAI
+11 NKAFAGIWGTVLAI
-25 LLIAV
+25 LLIVV

-62 GDNEYFKSDYASH
+62 SDNEYFKSDYSSH
-75 DELVDHETE
+75 EELVDHETE

-105 LESGKKISLFGLGSA
+105 LESGKKISLFGIGSA

-134 TKTTSLKDAL
+134 SKTTSLKDAL

-243 SDSRFF
+243 SDSQYF
-249 PNIKGC
+249 PNIKAC

-323 ESIYVGYRYY
+323 ESIYIGYRYY

-368 SYTQFGYSD
+368 SYTQFDYSD
-377 FSLTE
+377 FSLIE
-382 NGDNFTAQVTVTNN
+382 NGDNFTAQVTVTNS

-421 VEKSAVELCGFTK
+421 VEKSAVELCGFEK
-434 TGEIAP
+434 TGELAP
-440 GESETVSVDI
+440 GESETVSIDI

-458 DYKNAK
+458 DYTNAK

-493 YTTADGMDAEG
+493 YTTADGMDADG

-520 TYAKDATTGN
+520 TYAKDAATGN

-558 TWPTIYGELGEKG
+558 TWPTIYGEPNEKG
-571 RYNAEATDEFV
+571 RYNAEATEEFV

-597 MPTTASGDNIN
+597 MPTTNSGDNIN

-730 EYYSEDTYLAGAMC
+730 EYYSEDTYLAGSMC
-744 ANEVSGAQSKGMY
+744 ANEVAGAQSKGMY

-842 SANEGYM
+842 SANDGYM

-859 DLWLNTDSD
+859 DLWLNTDSE
-868 VYKMGDVSGNA
+868 VYKMGDVSDNA

-925 DVVMAV
+925 DIAMAV
-931 IIIGGVLLVIRR
+931 IIIGGVILVIRR
-943 CRKNNAV
+943 CRRNNKIE
-950 VIVVEEEKTENK
+950 IVVEEKK

>member
-1 MEKKAKKRMG
+1 MEKKAKKRMS
-11 NKAFAGIWETVLAI
+11 NKAFAGIWGTVLAI
-25 LLIAV
+25 LLIVV

-62 GDNEYFKSDYASH
+62 SDNEYFKSDYSSH
-75 DELVDHETE
+75 EELVDHETE

-105 LESGKKISLFGLGSA
+105 LESGKKISLFGIGSA

-134 TKTTSLKDAL
+134 SKTTSLKDAL

-181 SVKEYNDAAIVVIS
+181 SVKEYSDAAIVVIS

-243 SDSRFF
+243 SDSQYF
-249 PNIKGC
+249 PNIKAC

-310 EENGPKNAYTVYG
+310 EENGPKNAYTIYG
-323 ESIYVGYRYY
+323 ESIYIGYRYY

-368 SYTQFGYSD
+368 SYTQFDYSD

-382 NGDNFTAQVTVTNN
+382 NGDNFTAQVTVTNS

-421 VEKSAVELCGFTK
+421 VEKSAVELCGFEK
-434 TGEIAP
+434 TGELAP
-440 GESETVSVDI
+440 GESETVSIDI

-458 DYKNAK
+458 DYTNAK

-493 YTTADGMDAEG
+493 YTTADGMDADG

-510 TYEQKEFDNT
+510 IYEQKEFDNT
-520 TYAKDATTGN
+520 TYAKDAATGN

-558 TWPTIYGELGEKG
+558 TWPTIYGEPNEKG
-571 RYNAEATDEFV
+571 RYNAEATEEFV
-582 QLSQNNIYQDDPNAE
+582 QLSQNNIYQDDPNEE
-597 MPTTASGDNIN
+597 MPTTNSGDNIN

-619 EGWDAILDCLTVDE
+619 EEWDAVLDCLTVDE

-730 EYYSEDTYLAGAMC
+730 EYYSEDTYLAGSMC
-744 ANEVSGAQSKGMY
+744 ANEVAGAQSKGMY

-842 SANEGYM
+842 SANDGYM

-859 DLWLNTDSD
+859 DLWLNTDSE
-868 VYKMGDVSGNA
+868 VYKMGDVSDNA

-925 DVVMAV
+925 DIAMAV
-931 IIIGGVLLVIRR
+931 IIIGGVILIVRR
-943 CRKNNAV
+943 CRKNNKIE
-950 VIVVEEEKTENK
+950 IVVEEKK

>member
-1 MEKKAKKRMG
+1 MEKKAKKRMS
-11 NKAFAGIWETVLAI
+11 NKAFAGIWGTVLAI
-25 LLIAV
+25 LLIVV

-62 GDNEYFKSDYASH
+62 GDNEYFKSDYSSH
-75 DELVDHETE
+75 EELVDHETE

-105 LESGKKISLFGLGSA
+105 LESSKKISLFGIGSA

-134 TKTTSLKDAL
+134 SKTTSLKDAL

-168 EEDPSTYLDSVAD
+168 EEDPSAYLDSVAD

-243 SDSRFF
+243 SDSQYF
-249 PNIKGC
+249 PNIKAC

-310 EENGPKNAYTVYG
+310 EENGPKNAYTIYG
-323 ESIYVGYRYY
+323 ESIYIGYRYY

-368 SYTQFGYSD
+368 SYTQFDYSD

-382 NGDNFTAQVTVTNN
+382 NGDNFTAQVTVTNS

-421 VEKSAVELCGFTK
+421 VEKSAVELCGFEK
-434 TGEIAP
+434 TGELAP
-440 GESETVSVDI
+440 GESETVSIDI

-458 DYKNAK
+458 DYTNAK

-493 YTTADGMDAEG
+493 YTTADGMDADG

-520 TYAKDATTGN
+520 TYAKDAATGN

-558 TWPTIYGELGEKG
+558 TWPTIYGEPNEKG
-571 RYNAEATDEFV
+571 RYNAEATEEFV

-597 MPTTASGDNIN
+597 MPTTNSGDNIN

-730 EYYSEDTYLAGAMC
+730 EYYSEDTYLAGSMC
-744 ANEVSGAQSKGMY
+744 ANEVAGAQSKGMY

-842 SANEGYM
+842 SANDGYM

-859 DLWLNTDSD
+859 DLWLNTDSE
-868 VYKMGDVSGNA
+868 VYKMGDVSDNA

-925 DVVMAV
+925 DIAMAV
-931 IIIGGVLLVIRR
+931 IIIGGVILVIRR
-943 CRKNNAV
+943 CRRNNKIE
-950 VIVVEEEKTENK
+950 IVVEEKK

>member
-1 MEKKAKKRMG
+1 MEKKAKKRMS
-11 NKAFAGIWETVLAI
+11 NKAFAGIWGTVLAI
-25 LLIAV
+25 LLIVV

-62 GDNEYFKSDYASH
+62 SDNEYFKSDYSSH
-75 DELVDHETE
+75 EELVDHETE

-105 LESGKKISLFGLGSA
+105 LESGKKISLFGIGSA

-134 TKTTSLKDAL
+134 SKTTSLKDAL

-181 SVKEYNDAAIVVIS
+181 SVKEYSDAAIVVIS

-243 SDSRFF
+243 SDSQYF
-249 PNIKGC
+249 PNIKAC

-323 ESIYVGYRYY
+323 ESIYIGYRYY

-368 SYTQFGYSD
+368 SYTQFDYSD

-382 NGDNFTAQVTVTNN
+382 NGDNFTAQVTVTNS

-421 VEKSAVELCGFTK
+421 VEKSAVELCGFEK
-434 TGEIAP
+434 TGELAP
-440 GESETVSVDI
+440 GESETVSIDI

-458 DYKNAK
+458 DYTNAK

-493 YTTADGMDAEG
+493 YTTADGMDADG

-520 TYAKDATTGN
+520 TYAKDAATGN

-558 TWPTIYGELGEKG
+558 TWPTIYGEPNEKG
-571 RYNAEATDEFV
+571 RYNAEATEEFV

-597 MPTTASGDNIN
+597 MPTTNSGDNIN

-730 EYYSEDTYLAGAMC
+730 EYYSEDTYLAGSMC
-744 ANEVSGAQSKGMY
+744 ANEVAGAQSKGMY

-842 SANEGYM
+842 SANDGYM

-859 DLWLNTDSD
+859 DLWLNTDSE
-868 VYKMGDVSGNA
+868 VYKMGDVSDNA

-925 DVVMAV
+925 DIAMSV
-931 IIIGGVLLVIRR
+931 IIIGGVILVIRR
-943 CRKNNAV
+943 CRRNNKIE
-950 VIVVEEEKTENK
+950 IVVEEKK

>member
-1 MEKKAKKRMG
+1 MEKKAKKRMS
-11 NKAFAGIWETVLAI
+11 NKAFAGIWGTVLAI
-25 LLIAV
+25 LLIVV

-62 GDNEYFKSDYASH
+62 GDNEYFKSDYSSH
-75 DELVDHETE
+75 EELVDHETE

-105 LESGKKISLFGLGSA
+105 LESSKKISLFGIGSA

-134 TKTTSLKDAL
+134 SKTTSLKDAL

-168 EEDPSTYLDSVAD
+168 EEDPSAYLDSVAG

-243 SDSRFF
+243 SDSQYF
-249 PNIKGC
+249 PNIKAC

-323 ESIYVGYRYY
+323 ESIYIGYRYY

-368 SYTQFGYSD
+368 SYTQFDYSD

-382 NGDNFTAQVTVTNN
+382 NGDNFTAQVTVTNS

-421 VEKSAVELCGFTK
+421 VEKSAVELCGFEK
-434 TGEIAP
+434 TGELAP
-440 GESETVSVDI
+440 GESETVSIDI

-458 DYKNAK
+458 DYTNAK

-493 YTTADGMDAEG
+493 YTTADGMDADG

-520 TYAKDATTGN
+520 TYAKDAATGN

-558 TWPTIYGELGEKG
+558 TWPTIYGEPNEKG
-571 RYNAEATDEFV
+571 RYNAEATEEFV

-597 MPTTASGDNIN
+597 MPTTNSGDNIN

-730 EYYSEDTYLAGAMC
+730 EYYSEDTYLAGSMC
-744 ANEVSGAQSKGMY
+744 ANEVAGAQSKGMY

-842 SANEGYM
+842 SANDGYM

-859 DLWLNTDSD
+859 DLWLNTDSE
-868 VYKMGDVSGNA
+868 VYKMGDVSDNA

-925 DVVMAV
+925 DIAMAV
-931 IIIGGVLLVIRR
+931 IIIGGVILIVRR
-943 CRKNNAV
+943 CRKNNKIE
-950 VIVVEEEKTENK
+950 IVVEEKK

>member
-1 MEKKAKKRMG
+1 MEKKAKKRMS
-11 NKAFAGIWETVLAI
+11 NKAFAGIWGTVLAI
-25 LLIAV
+25 LLIVV

-62 GDNEYFKSDYASH
+62 GDNEYFKSDYSSH
-75 DELVDHETE
+75 EELVDHETE

-105 LESGKKISLFGLGSA
+105 LESGKKISLFGIGSA

-134 TKTTSLKDAL
+134 SKTTSLKDAL

-243 SDSRFF
+243 SDSQYF
-249 PNIKGC
+249 PNIKAC

-323 ESIYVGYRYY
+323 ESIYIGYRYY

-368 SYTQFGYSD
+368 SYTQFDYSD

-382 NGDNFTAQVTVTNN
+382 NGDNFTAQVTVTNS
-396 GDVAGKDVVE
+396 GDVAGKDIVE

-421 VEKSAVELCGFTK
+421 VEKSAVELCGFEK
-434 TGEIAP
+434 TGELAP
-440 GESETVSVDI
+440 GESETVSIDI

-458 DYKNAK
+458 DYTNAK

-493 YTTADGMDAEG
+493 YTTADGMDADG

-520 TYAKDATTGN
+520 TYAKDAATGN

-558 TWPTIYGELGEKG
+558 TWPTIYGEPNEKG
-571 RYNAEATDEFV
+571 RYNAEATEEFV

-597 MPTTASGDNIN
+597 MPTTNSGDNIN

-730 EYYSEDTYLAGAMC
+730 EYYSEDTYLAGSMC
-744 ANEVSGAQSKGMY
+744 ANEVAGAQSKGMY

-842 SANEGYM
+842 SANDGYM

-859 DLWLNTDSD
+859 DLWLNTDSE
-868 VYKMGDVSGNA
+868 VYKMGDVSDNA

-925 DVVMAV
+925 DIAMAV
-931 IIIGGVLLVIRR
+931 IIIGGVILIVRR
-943 CRKNNAV
+943 CRKNNKIE
-950 VIVVEEEKTENK
+950 IVVEEKK

>member
-1 MEKKAKKRMG
+1 MEKKAKKRMS
-11 NKAFAGIWETVLAI
+11 NKAFAGIWGTVLAI
-25 LLIAV
+25 LLIVV

-62 GDNEYFKSDYASH
+62 SDNEYFKSDYSSH
-75 DELVDHETE
+75 EELVDHETE

-105 LESGKKISLFGLGSA
+105 LERGKKISLFGSGSA

-134 TKTTSLKDAL
+134 SKTTSLKDAL

-181 SVKEYNDAAIVVIS
+181 SVKEYSDAAIVVIS

-249 PNIKGC
+249 PNIKAC

-260 PGQEGITSI
+260 PGQEGIISI

-278 PSGRLVDTYAYDA
+278 PSGRLVDTYAYDS

-323 ESIYVGYRYY
+323 ESIYIGYRYY

-368 SYTQFGYSD
+368 SYTQFDYSD

-382 NGDNFTAQVTVTNN
+382 NGDNFTAQVTVTNS

-421 VEKSAVELCGFTK
+421 VEKSAVELCGFEK
-434 TGEIAP
+434 TGELAP
-440 GESETVSVDI
+440 GESETVSIDI
-450 PKETLRAY
+450 PKETFRAY
-458 DYKNAK
+458 DYTNAK

-493 YTTADGMDAEG
+493 YTTADGMDADG

-520 TYAKDATTGN
+520 TYAKDAATGN

-558 TWPTIYGELGEKG
+558 TWPTIYGEPNEKG
-571 RYNAEATDEFV
+571 RYNAEATEEFV
-582 QLSQNNIYQDDPNAE
+582 QLSQNNIYQDDPNEE
-597 MPTTASGDNIN
+597 MPTTNSGDNIN

-619 EGWDAILDCLTVDE
+619 EEWDAVLDCLTVDE

-689 NKDLALEFGKCIGE
+689 NKELALEFGKCIGE

-730 EYYSEDTYLAGAMC
+730 EYYSEDTYLAGSMC
-744 ANEVSGAQSKGMY
+744 ANEVAGAQSKGMY

-842 SANEGYM
+842 SANDGYM

-859 DLWLNTDSD
+859 DLWLNTDSE
-868 VYKMGDVSGNA
+868 VYKMGDVSDNA

-925 DVVMAV
+925 DIAMAV
-931 IIIGGVLLVIRR
+931 IIIGGVILIVRR
-943 CRKNNAV
+943 CRKNNKIE
-950 VIVVEEEKTENK
+950 IVVEEKK

>member
-1 MEKKAKKRMG
+1 MEKKAKKRMS
-11 NKAFAGIWETVLAI
+11 NKTFAGIWGTVLAI
-25 LLIAV
+25 LLIVV

-62 GDNEYFKSDYASH
+62 GDNEYFKSDYSSH
-75 DELVDHETE
+75 EELVDHETE

-105 LESGKKISLFGLGSA
+105 LESSKKISLFGIGSA

-134 TKTTSLKDAL
+134 SKTTSLKDAL

-168 EEDPSTYLDSVAD
+168 EEDPSAYLDSVAD

-243 SDSRFF
+243 SDSQYF
-249 PNIKGC
+249 PNIKAC

-310 EENGPKNAYTVYG
+310 EENGPKNAYTIYG
-323 ESIYVGYRYY
+323 ESIYIGYRYY

-368 SYTQFGYSD
+368 SYTQFDYSD

-382 NGDNFTAQVTVTNN
+382 NGDNFTAQVTVTNS

-421 VEKSAVELCGFTK
+421 VEKSAVELCGFEK
-434 TGEIAP
+434 TGELAP
-440 GESETVSVDI
+440 GESETVSIDI

-458 DYKNAK
+458 DYTNAK

-493 YTTADGMDAEG
+493 YTTADGMDADG

-558 TWPTIYGELGEKG
+558 TWPTIYGEPNEKG
-571 RYNAEATDEFV
+571 RYNAEATEEFV
-582 QLSQNNIYQDDPNAE
+582 QLSQNNIYQDDPNEE
-597 MPTTASGDNIN
+597 MPTTNSGDNIN

-619 EGWDAILDCLTVDE
+619 EGWDAVLDCLTVDE

-730 EYYSEDTYLAGAMC
+730 EYYSEDTYLAGSMC
-744 ANEVSGAQSKGMY
+744 ANEVAGAQSKGMY

-842 SANEGYM
+842 SANDGYM

-859 DLWLNTDSD
+859 DLWLNTDSE
-868 VYKMGDVSGNA
+868 VYKMGDVSDNA

-925 DVVMAV
+925 DIAMAV
-931 IIIGGVLLVIRR
+931 IIIGGVILIVRR
-943 CRKNNAV
+943 CRKNNKIE
-950 VIVVEEEKTENK
+950 IVVEEKK

>member
-11 NKAFAGIWETVLAI
+11 NKAFAGIWGTVLAI
-25 LLIAV
+25 LLILV
-30 LVGNYF
+30 LVANYF

-62 GDNEYFKSDYASH
+62 GDNEYFKSDYSSH

-91 EGIVLMRNQDNVLP
+91 EGIVLMKNQDNVLP
-105 LESGKKISLFGLGSA
+105 LESGKKISLFGIGSA

-134 TKTTSLKDAL
+134 SKTTSLKDAL

-168 EEDPSTYLDSVAD
+168 EEDPSTYLDSVEK
-181 SVKEYNDAAIVVIS
+181 SIKEYNDAAIVVIS

-209 SLSDAEMSLVKYAND
+209 SLSDAEMSIVKYAND

-243 SDSRFF
+243 SDSEFF
-249 PNIKGC
+249 PNIKAC

-260 PGQEGITSI
+260 PGQEGISSI

-278 PSGRLVDTYAYDA
+278 PSGRLVDTYAYDS

-323 ESIYVGYRYY
+323 ESIYIGYRYY

-349 ADSEY
+349 ADNEY

-368 SYTQFGYSD
+368 SYTQFDYSD

-406 VYFQSPYTDYDRENL
+406 VYFQSPYTDYDKENL

-434 TGEIAP
+434 TGEIQP

-458 DYKNAK
+458 DYTNAK

-493 YTTADGMDAEG
+493 YTTKDGMDADG

-558 TWPTIYGELGEKG
+558 TWPTIYGEPNEKG

-582 QLSQNNIYQDDPNAE
+582 QLSQNNIYQDDPDAE
-597 MPTTASGDNIN
+597 MPTTNSGDNIN

-730 EYYSEDTYLAGAMC
+730 EYYSEDAYLAGSMC
-744 ANEVSGAQSKGMY
+744 ANEVAGAQSKGMY

-789 TPFEMAVKDADCHGM
+789 APFEMAVKDADCHGM

-819 KELITNVLGNEWGFH
+819 KELITNVLGGEWGFH

-842 SANEGYM
+842 SANDGYM

-868 VYKMGDVSGNA
+868 VYKMGDVSDNA
-879 TLVTALR
+879 TIVTALR

-931 IIIGGVLLVIRR
+931 VIIGCGLLGIRR
-943 CRKNNAV
+943 CRKNSGIE
-950 VIVVEEEKTENK
+950 IVVEENK

>member
-1 MEKKAKKRMG
+1 MEKKAKKRMS
-11 NKAFAGIWETVLAI
+11 NKAFAGIWGTVLAI
-25 LLIAV
+25 LLIVV

-62 GDNEYFKSDYASH
+62 GDNEYFKSDYSSH
-75 DELVDHETE
+75 EELVDHETE

-105 LESGKKISLFGLGSA
+105 LESGKKISLFGIGSA

-134 TKTTSLKDAL
+134 SKTTSLKDAL

-243 SDSRFF
+243 SDSQYF
-249 PNIKGC
+249 PNIKAC

-323 ESIYVGYRYY
+323 ESIYIGYRYY

-368 SYTQFGYSD
+368 SYTQFDYSD

-382 NGDNFTAQVTVTNN
+382 NGDNFTAQVTVTNS

-421 VEKSAVELCGFTK
+421 VEKSAVELCGFEK
-434 TGEIAP
+434 TGELAP
-440 GESETVSVDI
+440 GESETVSIDI

-458 DYKNAK
+458 DYTNAK

-493 YTTADGMDAEG
+493 YTTADGMDADG

-520 TYAKDATTGN
+520 TYAKDAATGN

-558 TWPTIYGELGEKG
+558 TWPTIYGEPNEKG
-571 RYNAEATDEFV
+571 RYNAEATEEFV

-597 MPTTASGDNIN
+597 MPTTNSGDNIN

-619 EGWDAILDCLTVDE
+619 EEWDAVLDCLTVDE

-646 AIDSISKPMSSDQDG
+646 AIDSISKPMSGDQDG

-730 EYYSEDTYLAGAMC
+730 EYYSEDTYLAGSMC
-744 ANEVSGAQSKGMY
+744 ANEVAGAQSKGMY

-842 SANEGYM
+842 SANDGYM

-859 DLWLNTDSD
+859 DLWLNTDSE
-868 VYKMGDVSGNA
+868 VYKMGDVSDNA
-879 TLVTALR
+879 TLVPALR

-925 DVVMAV
+925 DIAMAV
-931 IIIGGVLLVIRR
+931 IIIGGVILIVRR
-943 CRKNNAV
+943 CRKNNKIE
-950 VIVVEEEKTENK
+950 IVVEEKK

>member
-1 MEKKAKKRMG
+1 MEKKAKKRMS
-11 NKAFAGIWETVLAI
+11 NKAFAGIWGTVLAI
-25 LLIAV
+25 LLIVV

-62 GDNEYFKSDYASH
+62 GDNEYFKSDYSSH
-75 DELVDHETE
+75 EELVDHETE

-105 LESGKKISLFGLGSA
+105 LESGKKISLFGIGSA

-134 TKTTSLKDAL
+134 SKTTSLKDAL

-243 SDSRFF
+243 SDSQYF
-249 PNIKGC
+249 PNIKAC

-323 ESIYVGYRYY
+323 ESIYIGYRYY

-368 SYTQFGYSD
+368 SYTQFDYSD

-382 NGDNFTAQVTVTNN
+382 NGDNFTAQVTVTNS

-421 VEKSAVELCGFTK
+421 VEKSAVELCGFEK
-434 TGEIAP
+434 TGELAP
-440 GESETVSVDI
+440 GESETVSIDI

-458 DYKNAK
+458 DYTNAK

-493 YTTADGMDAEG
+493 YTTADGMDADG

-520 TYAKDATTGN
+520 TYARDAATGN

-558 TWPTIYGELGEKG
+558 TWPTIYGEPNEKG
-571 RYNAEATDEFV
+571 RYNAEATEEFV

-597 MPTTASGDNIN
+597 MPTTNSGDNIN

-730 EYYSEDTYLAGAMC
+730 EYYSEDTYLAGSMC
-744 ANEVSGAQSKGMY
+744 ANEVAGAQSKGMY

-842 SANEGYM
+842 SANDGYM

-859 DLWLNTDSD
+859 DLWLNTDSE
-868 VYKMGDVSGNA
+868 VYKMGDVSDNA

-925 DVVMAV
+925 DIAMAV
-931 IIIGGVLLVIRR
+931 IIIGGVILVIRR
-943 CRKNNAV
+943 CRRNNKIE
-950 VIVVEEEKTENK
+950 IVVEEKK